1 MLSYNNVLFS
11 TYFMLSDM
19 IVNMSSYFG
28 AKVEDSSDVNIQRNG
43 AFWIVLLYVLLGVAT
58 VVALMWAC
66 NKWGNGA
73 EFLGEFKVIGL
84 KIHIK
89 CG

>member
-1 MLSYNNVLFS
+1 MLKAQSCKEKIHNNFSAMIRNLS
-11 TYFMLSDM
+11 TYFE
-19 IVNMSSYFG
+19 
-28 AKVEDSSDVNIQRNG
+28 AKVEDSSGLNVHRNG
-43 AFWIVLLYVLLGVAT
+43 AFWIVLLYILLGVAT

-89 CG
+89 YG